1 MTAAGGDTRVEP
13 DWTPVQAIAGKLLEN
28 GDRLADELLARQ
40 HRTVP
45 GLDGS
50 LGPDDTRAHARW
62 LIRAFLHGVSERR
75 PPTAEQVA
83 RCEAYG
89 ALRAKHG
96 IAVSA
101 VVQGYHDAH
110 RELWQRII
118 CDIITRPGVE
128 PALLAGTFGHAL
140 HWLHITVEA
149 VSRGFQS
156 QAADNRS
163 ARERATHQLVML
175 LESGETSGDRVCSL
189 AAGLGFDPDGSFVAV
204 HGHPPGGPAECPDAD
219 PLPGTRLIQ
228 SAEVAA
234 ALGPPA
240 PGERWGIGAERP
252 RLSGARRSI
261 TDAKLAHAAL
271 PDRGGRLDFTGS
283 WSLCLPHAHRE
294 AIDPLIDAAREVAR
308 ARPHLLEAVV
318 AFADARFSVSA
329 AARALMI
336 HPNTLSYRLDQ
347 WHKHTRLD
355 PRSVSGLAQSLYLA
369 R

>member
-1 MTAAGGDTRVEP
+1 MEP
-13 DWTPVQAIAGKLLEN
+13 DWTPVQAIAAKLLEN
-28 GDRLADELLARQ
+28 GDRLADDLLARQ

-62 LIRAFLHGVSERR
+62 LIRAYLRGVSERR
-75 PPTAEQVA
+75 SPTAEQIA

-89 ALRAKHG
+89 ELRAKHG

-110 RELWQRII
+110 RELWQRLI
-118 CDIITRPGVE
+118 CDMVARPGVE
-128 PALLAGTFGHAL
+128 PALLASTFGHAL
-140 HWLHITVEA
+140 QWLNCTVEA
-149 VSRGFQS
+149 MSRGFQS

-175 LESGETSGDRVCSL
+175 LESGETSSDRVRSV

-204 HGHPPGGPAECPDAD
+204 HGHPPAGPTGGPDAC
-219 PLPGTRLIQ
+219 PLPGTRLLQ
-228 SAEVAA
+228 SADVTA
-234 ALGPPA
+234 ALGAPA
-240 PGERWGIGAERP
+240 PAERWGIGAERSG
-252 RLSGARRSI
+252 LSGARRSI
-261 TDAKLAHAAL
+261 ADAKLAHAAL
-271 PDRGGRLDFTGS
+271 PDRGGRLDFTDS
-283 WSLCLPHAHRE
+283 WSVCLPQAHRE
-294 AIDPLIDAAREVAR
+294 AIDPLVDAARELAR

-318 AFADARFSVSA
+318 AFADARFSVSP
-329 AARALMI
+329 AARVLMI

-347 WHKHTRLD
+347 WHRLTGMD

-369 R
+369 H